1 MLSAAKQKNLISRLN
16 RIEGQVKGIRRM
28 IQEPRYCPDVL
39 NQIAAVRRAL
49 DSVSLEM
56 IETHMNTCVSTAIR
70 KNKGEASI
78 RELTRTIERFVR

>member
-1 MLSAAKQKNLISRLN
+1 MLTAVKQKNLVARLN
-16 RIEGQVKGIRRM
+16 RIEGQVRGIRKM
-28 IQEPRYCPDVL
+28 VQEPRYCPDIL

-49 DSVSLEM
+49 DSVSLGM
-56 IETHMNTCVSTAIR
+56 IETHMSTCVSTAIK